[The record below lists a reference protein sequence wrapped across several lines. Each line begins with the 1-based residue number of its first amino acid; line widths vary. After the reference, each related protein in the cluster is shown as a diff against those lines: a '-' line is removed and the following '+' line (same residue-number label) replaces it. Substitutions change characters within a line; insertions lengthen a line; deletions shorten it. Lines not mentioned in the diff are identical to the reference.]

1 MKVNISKVDAF
12 DRDLHEL
19 EIGDL
24 VTVVSAH
31 SNLEDKYILSS
42 IKTPTEKREIKMP
55 KMPSKIDIPGVTID
69 FNKLKDSAVK
79 TVKKAVDGAK
89 SISVEKG
96 KEVVNSAVSNMQNGL
111 QKANDKFNKAIESYV
126 PTIVMTNIYTGK
138 VFNLTKLY
146 LDNGGDHLTDLYIT
160 SLQKHVSFVNVLING
175 YYERNHKIYDGI
187 NTLTNSFEI
196 RYIGRFLKD
205 EDTDKEAVLPDS
217 EKNGKGA
224 CVGKFDDLF
233 NSLKKSLGNIAVPA
247 EDKDDEAEGDVPSAE
262 EMMEHDFD
270 VDTEDDDLG
279 NTIPVAE
286 DVDDKPVE
294 SAEKSDKS
302 SIDDKIDKATGAINK
317 SLKSANVTMNDMIE
331 QLRSPEF
338 KKLLTDALKKMNAKK
353 DDSNEEQYFKHC
365 NNYRINRFNG
375 FSS

>member
-1 MKVNISKVDAF
+1 MKINISKVDAF

-69 FNKLKDSAVK
+69 FNKLKNSAVK

-96 KEVVNSAVSNMQNGL
+96 KEVVNSAVSSMQNSL
-111 QKANDKFNKAIESYV
+111 QKASDKFNKTIEGCV

-146 LDNGGDHLTDLYIT
+146 LDNGGEHLTDLYIA

-175 YYERNHKIYDGI
+175 YYEKNHKIYDGI

-205 EDTDKEAVLPDS
+205 NDTDKEAVLPDS
-217 EKNGKGA
+217 EKNGKEA

-233 NSLKKSLGNIAVPA
+233 NSLKKSLGNIAVSA
-247 EDKDDEAEGDVPSAE
+247 EDKDDDAESNVPSAE

-270 VDTEDDDLG
+270 IDTLG
-279 NTIPVAE
+279 DTIPVAE

-365 NNYRINRFNG
+365 NNHWIDCFND
-375 FSS
+375 FCS